1 MNAKKRTR
9 LEAKGWRVGSAA
21 EFLDLSEEEVAYVDL
36 KLTFSENLKKRR
48 QQKNYT
54 QVELAKLLKSN
65 QSRVAKMEAGDPS
78 VSLDLLVKSLLVL
91 RTTKKD
97 LAGMISRGR

>member
-1 MNAKKRTR
+1 MNRKKRTR
-9 LEAKGWRVGSAA
+9 LEAKGWRVGSAE
-21 EFLDLSEEEVAYVDL
+21 EFLDLSEEEAAYVDL
-36 KLTFSENLKKRR
+36 KLTFGENLKKRR
-48 QQKNYT
+48 QQKNFT

-91 RTTKKD
+91 GTTKKD

>member
-1 MNAKKRTR
+1 MNTRKRTR
-9 LEAKGWRVGSAA
+9 LEAKGWRVGSAE
-21 EFLDLSEEEVAYVDL
+21 EFLDLSEEEAAYVDL
-36 KLTFSENLKKRR
+36 KLTFGENLKKRR
-48 QQKNYT
+48 QQKKYT

-91 RTTKKD
+91 GMTKKD
-97 LAGMISRGR
+97 LAGMILRGR

>member
-1 MNAKKRTR
+1 MNARKRAR
-9 LEAKGWRVGSAA
+9 LEAKGWHVGSAE
-21 EFLDLSEEEVAYVDL
+21 EFLDLSEEEAAYVDL
-36 KLTFSENLKKRR
+36 KLTFGANLKKRR
-48 QQKNYT
+48 QQKNFT

-91 RTTKKD
+91 GMTKKD

>member
-9 LEAKGWRVGSAA
+9 LEAKGWRVGSAE
-21 EFLDLSEEEVAYVDL
+21 EFLDLSEEEAAYVDL

-78 VSLDLLVKSLLVL
+78 VSLDLLVKSLLAL
-91 RTTKKD
+91 GTTKKD

>member
-21 EFLDLSEEEVAYVDL
+21 EFLDLSEEEAAYVDL

-91 RTTKKD
+91 GTTKKD

>member
-1 MNAKKRTR
+1 MNARKRTR
-9 LEAKGWRVGSAA
+9 LEAKGWRVGSAE
-21 EFLDLSEEEVAYVDL
+21 EFLDLSEEEAAYVDL
-36 KLTFSENLKKRR
+36 KLTFGENLKKRR

-91 RTTKKD
+91 GMTKKD
-97 LAGMISRGR
+97 LAGMILRGR

>member
-1 MNAKKRTR
+1 MDARKRTR
-9 LEAKGWRVGSAA
+9 LEAKGWRVGSVD
-21 EFLDLSEEEVAYVDL
+21 EFLGLSEEEATYVDL
-36 KLTFSENLKKRR
+36 KLTLGENLKKRR
-48 QQKNYT
+48 QQKKLT

-91 RTTKKD
+91 GTTPKD
-97 LAGMISRGR
+97 LAVIISQGR

>member
-1 MNAKKRTR
+1 MNARKKTR
-9 LEAKGWRVGSAA
+9 LEAKGWRVGSAE
-21 EFLDLSEEEVAYVDL
+21 EFLDLSEEEAAYVDL
-36 KLTFSENLKKRR
+36 KLTFGENLKKRR
-48 QQKNYT
+48 RQKNYT

-91 RTTKKD
+91 GTTKKD

>member
-1 MNAKKRTR
+1 MNARKRTS
-9 LEAKGWRVGSAA
+9 LEAKGWRVGSAE
-21 EFLDLSEEEVAYVDL
+21 EFLDLSEEEAAYVDL
-36 KLTFSENLKKRR
+36 KLTFGENLKKRR

-91 RTTKKD
+91 GTTKKD